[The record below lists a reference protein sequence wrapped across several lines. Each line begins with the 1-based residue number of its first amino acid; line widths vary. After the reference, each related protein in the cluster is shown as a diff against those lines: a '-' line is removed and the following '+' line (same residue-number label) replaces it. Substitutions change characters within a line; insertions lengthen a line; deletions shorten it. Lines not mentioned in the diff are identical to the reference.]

1 MRREKVESMDA
12 ADEQARDEHI
22 EIPRYLVELWR
33 GEDTGRPGPKRG
45 VDLTT
50 IAKAGAD
57 LADAEGLGAIS
68 MRSVASKVG
77 FTTMALYRYLSSKDE
92 LLTAMV
98 DVAYG
103 PPTPGAIAG
112 DRWQERLV
120 GWARAEFAGLTA
132 HPWILQ
138 IPTYD
143 APLTPNQIA
152 WLEAALE
159 AMRGS
164 GMNVR
169 QAMECV
175 LSVSIYVR
183 GHAQLF
189 SDLRLRAAAPPGT
202 HERMLAT
209 LIDPQ
214 TMPRIA
220 EAIAIGAFSDDED
233 SVGLDLDFGVRA
245 LIDGAAAAAG
255 LTDRG

>member
-1 MRREKVESMDA
+1 MDA
-12 ADEQARDEHI
+12 ADTPAGDDRV

-45 VDLTT
+45 VDLAT
-50 IAKAGAD
+50 IASAGVE

-68 MRSVASKVG
+68 MRSVASRVG

-103 PPTPGAIAG
+103 PPPAAATAG
-112 DRWQERLV
+112 DSWQERLTN
-120 GWARAEFAGLTA
+120 WARFEFAGLTD

-138 IPTYD
+138 IPTYE

-152 WLEAALE
+152 WLEVALE
-159 AMRGS
+159 AMGDS
-164 GMNVR
+164 GMSPR
-169 QAMECV
+169 RAMECV

-202 HERMLAT
+202 HERTLAA
-209 LIDPQ
+209 LINPAA
-214 TMPRIA
+214 MPRIA
-220 EAIAIGAFSDDED
+220 NALQTGVFADDTDD
-233 SVGLDLDFGVRA
+233 SAGLDFDYGVQA

-255 LTDRG
+255 LS